1 MFNYAKNFMSINGK
15 IMAKVDEFNV
25 LVREYAT
32 ESVAHSAEKKEL
44 EGKLD
49 KAITDGNKDEAKTL
63 KGKLDSINDKWTAR
77 TKAVNL
83 KLYGGK
89 DEDKKV
95 EGICSFVTDDLYKS
109 YVEYVTSGTV
119 GTYKKNLKKFVLTLI
134 NEDSVKDNAFNH
146 FYEDIVTTMSS
157 VRLNSNKNLAEG
169 CAYITTINKRTFKKM
184 FLGAI
189 ADTVAKNRTLKV
201 TKKAENK

>member
-1 MFNYAKNFMSINGK
+1 MFNYAKNFMSINEK
-15 IMAKVDEFNV
+15 VMAKVEEFNS

-32 ESVAHSAEKKEL
+32 ESVAHASEKKEL
-44 EGKLD
+44 TEKLD
-49 KAITDGNKDEAKTL
+49 KATADGNIDEIKAL
-63 KGKLDSINDKWTAR
+63 KGQLDSINDKWTAR

-89 DEDKKV
+89 VDDNKV

-109 YVEYVTSGTV
+109 YVEYVTSGTIK
-119 GTYKKNLKKFVLTLI
+119 GYKENLKKFVLTLI

-157 VRLNSNKNLAEG
+157 VRFNSNKNLAEG